1 MCLKDEKLLFYKIL
15 NVLKYNGVVV
25 MPCDTIYGFL
35 GIAPWTQKTI
45 QELKGRDD
53 KKPFIILIRK
63 EWILQ
68 YTSFKI
74 DKYFL
79 DKWPGP
85 LTIIVPDKN
94 KSTVALRVP
103 KDKRLLKLLSKLD
116 QPLFSTSVNHIGK
129 PALNKSKEIKT
140 EFGDKI
146 DLFVDEGDLLE
157 NIPSTIIDLCTKPYR
172 IIRPGACR
180 IDPEKLV

>member
-1 MCLKDEKLLFYKIL
+1 MCLKDEDLLFNKIL
-15 NVLKYNGVVV
+15 NVLKNKGVVV

-35 GIAPWTQKTI
+35 GIAPWTQKII
-45 QELKGRDD
+45 QQIKGRDD
-53 KKPFIILIRK
+53 NKPFLILIRK

-74 DKYFL
+74 DRYFL

-85 LTIIVPDKN
+85 LTIIVPDKK

-103 KDKRLLKLLSKLD
+103 NDTRLLKLLGKLN
-116 QPLFSTSVNHIGK
+116 QPLFSTSVNYIGK

-146 DLFVDEGDLLE
+146 DLFVDEGDLSS
-157 NIPSTIIDLCTKPYR
+157 NTSSTIIDLCTKPYR
-172 IIRPGACR
+172 MIRQGLCK
-180 IDPEKLV
+180 IDPDKLE